1 VTLSASTASKPIAS
15 ARANSATTSMR
26 LLAAPKPA
34 ECVIEPENADDQTE
48 RRRHSDGLA
57 WLHHEHGYSDD
68 NEQAGA

>member
-1 VTLSASTASKPIAS
+1 
-15 ARANSATTSMR
+15 MR